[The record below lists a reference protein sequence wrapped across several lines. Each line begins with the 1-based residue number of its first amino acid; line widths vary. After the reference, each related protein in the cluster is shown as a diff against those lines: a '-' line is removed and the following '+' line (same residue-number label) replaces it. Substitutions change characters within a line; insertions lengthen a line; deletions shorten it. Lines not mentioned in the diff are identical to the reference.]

1 MACILSTITASIFK
15 RGSIY
20 SLKLLRRGV
29 EISRGRE
36 QTILRNITVRDVM
49 VRDIKSVLES
59 APMVTVVELFRRFNL
74 SCLTVVNAQ
83 GELVGIISF
92 HDIAGAASEEEMSYL
107 LIARD
112 MATTEVDTV
121 VPTDTLDMVLQ
132 KMEAEKVGQIAVV
145 AEDGSGKLV
154 GLVLEKDVLSTY
166 ERELR
171 LRWF

>member
-1 MACILSTITASIFK
+1 
-15 RGSIY
+15 
-20 SLKLLRRGV
+20 
-29 EISRGRE
+29 
-36 QTILRNITVRDVM
+36 
-49 VRDIKSVLES
+49 
-59 APMVTVVELFRRFNL
+59 MVTVVELFRRFNL

-83 GELVGIISF
+83 GGLVGIISF

-121 VPTDTLDMVLQ
+121 VPTDTLDIVLK
-132 KMEAEKVGQIAVV
+132 KMEGEKVGQIAVV

>member
-1 MACILSTITASIFK
+1 
-15 RGSIY
+15 
-20 SLKLLRRGV
+20 
-29 EISRGRE
+29 
-36 QTILRNITVRDVM
+36 
-49 VRDIKSVLES
+49 
-59 APMVTVVELFRRFNL
+59 
-74 SCLTVVNAQ
+74 
-83 GELVGIISF
+83 
-92 HDIAGAASEEEMSYL
+92 MSYL